1 MYNRLLFGNKEIF
14 AQIFIVNL
22 NRIRIK
28 SVYQI
33 DVDLSKQYKSVTR
46 NSFGWIFNY
55 KATDKQNNTHKTTIC
70 F

>member
-1 MYNRLLFGNKEIF
+1 M
-14 AQIFIVNL
+14 FIVNL

-46 NSFGWIFNY
+46 NSFGWNFNY
-55 KATDKQNNTHKTTIC
+55 KAIDKQNNTHKTTIC

>member
-1 MYNRLLFGNKEIF
+1 M
-14 AQIFIVNL
+14 FIVNL
-22 NRIRIK
+22 NRVRIK

-33 DVDLSKQYKSVTR
+33 DVDLGKQYKSVTR

-55 KATDKQNNTHKTTIC
+55 KTTDKQNNTHKTTIC